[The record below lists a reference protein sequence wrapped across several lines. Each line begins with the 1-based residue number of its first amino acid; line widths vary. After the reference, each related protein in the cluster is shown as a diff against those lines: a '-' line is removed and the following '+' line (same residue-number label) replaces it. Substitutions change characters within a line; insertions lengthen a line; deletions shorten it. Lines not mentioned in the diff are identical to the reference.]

1 MMCFLMA
8 LQCSLYF
15 LGIVIPFILLNKII
29 ESLIDFVSK
38 KLNKPENLRIK
49 DEI

>member
-15 LGIVIPFILLNKII
+15 LGIVIPFILLNKEIV
-29 ESLIDFVSK
+29 SWMDFVSK
-38 KLNKPENLRIK
+38 KLNKPENRRIN